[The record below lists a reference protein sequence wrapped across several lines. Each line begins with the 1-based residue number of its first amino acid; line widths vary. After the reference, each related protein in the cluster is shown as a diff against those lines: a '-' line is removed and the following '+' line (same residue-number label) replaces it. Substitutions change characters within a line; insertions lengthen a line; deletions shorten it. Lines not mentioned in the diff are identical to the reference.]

1 MITFL
6 KSLFKRK
13 TNLEKLIEKADK
25 YYKETGK
32 QYFVMPTRKVND
44 KNYDKT
50 LILVHGKTFMD
61 NYNRRAKFFKAKPM
75 SYADMINQC
84 VYKTPI
90 GTTNKR

>member
-6 KSLFKRK
+6 KELFRRK
-13 TNLEKLIEKADK
+13 TKLEKLIEKADK
-25 YYKETGK
+25 YYNETGK

-61 NYNRRAKFFKAKPM
+61 SYNRNAKRLKTKPM
-75 SYADMINQC
+75 SYVNMTNQC
-84 VYKTPI
+84 VYMTAP
-90 GTTNKR
+90 GTSKKR

>member
-1 MITFL
+1 MIIFL
-6 KSLFKRK
+6 KKLFTRK
-13 TNLEKLIEKADK
+13 SNLQTLIERADK
-25 YYKETGK
+25 WYNETGK

-44 KNYDKT
+44 KLYDKT

-61 NYNRRAKFFKAKPM
+61 NYNRKAKKLGIKPITFAEM
-75 SYADMINQC
+75 CNQC